1 VTEQMPPEER
11 PADAAADSS
20 ADTSDGVE
28 PVEDSPTS
36 PVAELPAEEPTP
48 VSEPETAAPKPTPP
62 AEPVVEPE
70 PVPAEPAAEPETAVV
85 ESEPVPA
92 EPETAVVEPKPVPAE
107 PAAEPE
113 TAVVEP
119 EPVPAEPAPEPE
131 TAVVEPEPVPAKPA
145 AEPETAVP
153 KPTPAAPTPTPA
165 MMHVPSPASLAA
177 RLHGSAAPKPSQYG
191 RVDESGTVF
200 VRTAEGERE
209 VGSYPGASH
218 DEALRYFTRKYDEL
232 LASADL
238 LLQRVT
244 HTDLSAREGSDG
256 LAKLREQTADA
267 RVVGDLAA
275 LDARVAEIAA
285 AVEAKK
291 AAESVE
297 RSAAREAGKAK
308 REELVLEAETIAAQ
322 PEAKIQWKTSG
333 TRMRALLDE
342 WKSLQRNGP
351 KLDRESET
359 ALWQRFSAARNS
371 FDKAR
376 RVYFAQLEDTQS
388 EARSLKEQLVKEA
401 EALASSKDWS
411 STATA
416 FKRLMDRWREAGR
429 TSRADDDALW
439 ARFKTAQ
446 DSFFNAK
453 DEIVAAEN
461 AEFKANLVVKEAL
474 LAEAESL
481 LPVTDIEAAKASL
494 RVIQEKWERAGK
506 VPRPDVERLEK
517 SMRRIEQVV
526 REKDEKRWASVNPE
540 AAARAQSLVDQLE
553 KAVEGL
559 RKDLEKAE
567 ASGNAKKTADAR
579 SALQAR
585 ELWLAQARAGVQ
597 EFGG

>member
-1 VTEQMPPEER
+1 MTDQTPENQ
-11 PADAAADSS
+11 PAADISKE
-20 ADTSDGVE
+20 VE
-28 PVEDSPTS
+28 TVDDAPTS
-36 PVAELPAEEPTP
+36 PSPETPAEEPTP
-48 VSEPETAAPKPTPP
+48 APAPTPPVAKTPAEEPTAAP
-62 AEPVVEPE
+62 
-70 PVPAEPAAEPETAVV
+70 VPI
-85 ESEPVPA
+85 
-92 EPETAVVEPKPVPAE
+92 
-107 PAAEPE
+107 
-113 TAVVEP
+113 
-119 EPVPAEPAPEPE
+119 PAP
-131 TAVVEPEPVPAKPA
+131 AV
-145 AEPETAVP
+145 
-153 KPTPAAPTPTPA
+153 PTPAT
-165 MMHVPSPASLAA
+165 MRVPSPASLAG
-177 RLHGSAAPKPSQYG
+177 RLHGNAAPKPSQYG

-200 VRTAEGERE
+200 VRTPDGERE

-218 DEALRYFTRKYDEL
+218 AEALGYFTRKYDEL

-244 HTDLSAREGSDG
+244 HTDLPAREGSEG

-275 LDARVAEIAA
+275 LDARTAEIAT
-285 AVEAKK
+285 VVDAKK
-291 AAESVE
+291 ASESVE
-297 RSAAREAGKAK
+297 RSAAREVGRAK
-308 REELVLEAETIAAQ
+308 REELVLEAERIAGQ

-342 WKSLQRNGP
+342 WKTLQRSGP

-388 EARSLKEQLVKEA
+388 EARSAKEQLVKEA
-401 EALASSKDWS
+401 ETLATSKDWS
-411 STATA
+411 ATATA
-416 FKRLMDRWREAGR
+416 FRRLMDRWREAGR

-461 AEFKANLVVKEAL
+461 EEFKANLVVRETL

-481 LPVTDIEAAKASL
+481 LPVTDTEAAKATL
-494 RVIQEKWERAGK
+494 RVIQEKWERIGK

-517 SMRRIEQVV
+517 AMRRVEQAV
-526 REKDEKRWASVNPE
+526 RDKDEKRWASSNPE

-553 KAVEGL
+553 MAVGGL
-559 RKDLEKAE
+559 RKDLEKVE
-567 ASGNAKKTADAR
+567 VSGNAKKIAAAR
-579 SALQAR
+579 SDLEAR
-585 ELWLAQARAGVQ
+585 ERWLVQARAGVQ

>member
-1 VTEQMPPEER
+1 VTEQMPPENQ
-11 PADAAADSS
+11 PADVSADSS
-20 ADTSDGVE
+20 SDTSEEVE
-28 PVEDSPTS
+28 TAEGAPTS
-36 PVAELPAEEPTP
+36 PVEETPAEESTPAPESEAAVPTPATEAETEVPSPAPEAEVTEPAVEAEAEPSKPAPAVPTLPAE
-48 VSEPETAAPKPTPP
+48 
-62 AEPVVEPE
+62 AE
-70 PVPAEPAAEPETAVV
+70 
-85 ESEPVPA
+85 
-92 EPETAVVEPKPVPAE
+92 
-107 PAAEPE
+107 
-113 TAVVEP
+113 
-119 EPVPAEPAPEPE
+119 
-131 TAVVEPEPVPAKPA
+131 
-145 AEPETAVP
+145 VP
-153 KPTPAAPTPTPA
+153 KPAPAVPTPA
-165 MMHVPSPASLAA
+165 TMHVPSPASLAG
-177 RLHGSAAPKPSQYG
+177 RLHGSAAPKPSRYG

-200 VRTAEGERE
+200 VRTSDGERE
-209 VGSYPGASH
+209 VGSYPGATH
-218 DEALRYFTRKYDEL
+218 AEALAYFTRKYDEL
-232 LASADL
+232 FASADL

-244 HTDLSAREGSDG
+244 HTDLSAREASEG
-256 LAKLREQTADA
+256 LAKLRDQTADA

-275 LDARVAEIAA
+275 LDGRVAEIAA
-285 AVEAKK
+285 AVDAKK
-291 AAESVE
+291 ATESVE

-308 REELVLEAETIAAQ
+308 REELVLEAEKIAAQ

-342 WKSLQRNGP
+342 WKALQRNGP

-376 RVYFAQLEDTQS
+376 RVYFAQLEGTQS

-401 EALASSKDWS
+401 EALATSKDWS

-461 AEFKANLVVKEAL
+461 EEFKANLVVKEAL

-481 LPVTDIEAAKASL
+481 LPVTDIEAAKAKL
-494 RVIQEKWERAGK
+494 RVIQEKWEKAGK

-517 SMRRIEQVV
+517 AMRRVEQAL
-526 REKDEKRWASVNPE
+526 RDTDEKRWASVNPE

-553 KAVEGL
+553 TAVEGL
-559 RKDLEKAE
+559 RENLAKAE
-567 ASGNAKKTADAR
+567 ASGNAKKIADAQ
-579 SALQAR
+579 SNLEAR
-585 ELWLAQARAGVQ
+585 EQWLAQARAGVQ

>member
-1 VTEQMPPEER
+1 
-11 PADAAADSS
+11 
-20 ADTSDGVE
+20 
-28 PVEDSPTS
+28 
-36 PVAELPAEEPTP
+36 
-48 VSEPETAAPKPTPP
+48 
-62 AEPVVEPE
+62 
-70 PVPAEPAAEPETAVV
+70 
-85 ESEPVPA
+85 
-92 EPETAVVEPKPVPAE
+92 
-107 PAAEPE
+107 
-113 TAVVEP
+113 
-119 EPVPAEPAPEPE
+119 
-131 TAVVEPEPVPAKPA
+131 
-145 AEPETAVP
+145 
-153 KPTPAAPTPTPA
+153 
-165 MMHVPSPASLAA
+165 MHIPSPASLAG
-177 RLHGSAAPKPSQYG
+177 RLHGSAAPKPSEFG

-200 VRTAEGERE
+200 VRTPDGERE

-218 DEALRYFTRKYDEL
+218 AEALAYFTRKYDEL

-244 HTDLSAREGSDG
+244 HTELSARDGSEG

-275 LDARVAEIAA
+275 LDARIAEIAE

-291 AAESVE
+291 ATEGVE
-297 RSAAREAGKAK
+297 RSAAREAGRVK
-308 REELVLEAETIAAQ
+308 REELVLEAEKIAGQ

-342 WKSLQRNGP
+342 WKGLQRNGP

-376 RVYFAQLEDTQS
+376 RVYFAQLEGTQS
-388 EARSLKEQLVKEA
+388 EARTLKEQLVKEA
-401 EALASSKDWS
+401 ETLATSKDWS

-429 TSRADDDALW
+429 TSRSDDDALW

-461 AEFKANLVVKEAL
+461 EEFKANLVVKEAL

-494 RVIQEKWERAGK
+494 RVIQEKWEQAGK

-517 SMRRIEQVV
+517 AMRRVEQTV
-526 REKDEKRWASVNPE
+526 RETDEKRWASINPE

-567 ASGNAKKTADAR
+567 ASGNAKKIADAK
-579 SALQAR
+579 SNLEAR
-585 ELWLAQARAGVQ
+585 EQWLAQARAGVQ